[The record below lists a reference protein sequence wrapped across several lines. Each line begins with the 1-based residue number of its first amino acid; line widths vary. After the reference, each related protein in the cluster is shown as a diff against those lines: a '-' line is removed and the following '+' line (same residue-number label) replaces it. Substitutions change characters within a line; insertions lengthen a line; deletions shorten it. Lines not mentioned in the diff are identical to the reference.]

1 MVFINILTSRRE
13 KMRTQILCVIVLTF
27 CFIAAAYAAP
37 PFTPEKGKT
46 ALIVVDMQNDFVRD
60 GGILQTK
67 AAKATLGANKKLI
80 DYFHAAKMPVIYTRI
95 VNRNENLRVRL
106 MSFGRPDAL
115 KANAIVPGFK
125 RFYPDVKK
133 ELDAADVVD
142 EIYPAKGDI
151 VIDKDLFDAF
161 QGTNLDLLLKA
172 NGIQTVLV
180 TGTVTQIC
188 VDSTG
193 KGAFN
198 HGYNSVL
205 ISDAISTDASEPFV
219 KELLTNFGRLWGRV
233 MTSDQ
238 AIQELSR

>member
-1 MVFINILTSRRE
+1 MTIRILLVAILT
-13 KMRTQILCVIVLTF
+13 CCCLTTAH
-27 CFIAAAYAAP
+27 AAG

-80 DYFHAAKMPVIYTRI
+80 EFFRAAKMPVIYTRLVD
-95 VNRNENLRVRL
+95 VNDNQRVRL
-106 MSFGRPDAL
+106 MQFGRPDAL

-133 ELDAADVVD
+133 ELDSADVVD
-142 EIYPAKGDI
+142 EIYPTKGDI

-161 QGTNLDLLLKA
+161 QGTNLDIVLKA
-172 NGIQTVLV
+172 NGIKTVLV

-198 HGYNSVL
+198 NGYNSVL
-205 ISDAISTDASEPFV
+205 ISDAISTDASEPYV
-219 KELLTNFGRLWGRV
+219 KELLTYFGRLWGRV

>member
-1 MVFINILTSRRE
+1 MKTIILS
-13 KMRTQILCVIVLTF
+13 LAVLIC
-27 CFIAAAYAAP
+27 CFQAAAYGAP
-37 PFTPEKGKT
+37 PPAFVPEKGKT

-67 AAKATLGANKKLI
+67 AAKATLGANRKLI
-80 DYFHAAKMPVIYTRI
+80 DYFHANKMPVIYTRLVD
-95 VNRNENLRVRL
+95 VNDNQRVRL
-106 MSFGRPDAL
+106 MKVGRPDAL

-125 RFYPDVKK
+125 RFYPDVQK
-133 ELDAADVVD
+133 ELDSAGVVD

-151 VIDKDLFDAF
+151 DLFDAF
-161 QGTNLDLLLKA
+161 QGTNLDIVLKA

-198 HGYNSVL
+198 HGYNAVL

-233 MTSDQ
+233 MMSDR

>member
-1 MVFINILTSRRE
+1 MKIT
-13 KMRTQILCVIVLTF
+13 VLLF
-27 CFIAAAYAAP
+27 AVLICCFQTAAYAAP
-37 PFTPEKGKT
+37 PPAFVPEKGKT

-80 DYFHAAKMPVIYTRI
+80 DYFHANKMPVIYTRLVD
-95 VNRNENLRVRL
+95 VNDNQRVRL
-106 MSFGRPDAL
+106 MKVGRPDAL

-125 RFYPDVKK
+125 RFYPDVQK
-133 ELDAADVVD
+133 ELDSADVVD
-142 EIYPAKGDI
+142 EIYPAKGDT

-161 QGTNLDLLLKA
+161 QGTNLDITLKA
-172 NGIQTVLV
+172 NGIRTVLV

-198 HGYNSVL
+198 NGYNAVL
-205 ISDAISTDASEPFV
+205 ISDAISTDASEPYV

>member
-1 MVFINILTSRRE
+1 MKSV
-13 KMRTQILCVIVLTF
+13 VLSLAVLSC
-27 CFIAAAYAAP
+27 CFLSTAYAAA
-37 PFTPEKGKT
+37 PFLLEKGKT

-80 DYFHAAKMPVIYTRI
+80 DYFHAAKIPVIYTRI
-95 VNRNENLRVRL
+95 VNRNDNLRVRF
-106 MSFGRPDAL
+106 MTFGRPDAI

-133 ELDAADVVD
+133 ELDVADVVD
-142 EIYPAKGDI
+142 EIYPSKGDY

-161 QGTNLDLLLKA
+161 QGTNLDIYLKSK
-172 NGIQTVLV
+172 GIQSVLV
-180 TGTVTQIC
+180 TGTVTQLC
-188 VDSTG
+188 VESTA

-198 HGYNSVL
+198 HGYCAVL
-205 ISDAISTDASEPFV
+205 VSDAISSDVSQSFIT
-219 KELLTNFGRLWGRV
+219 ELLAWFQRLFGRV

-238 AIQELSR
+238 VIEELSR

>member
-1 MVFINILTSRRE
+1 
-13 KMRTQILCVIVLTF
+13 MRTNFLFVIVLTF
-27 CFIAAAYAAP
+27 CFLSAAYAAP
-37 PFTPEKGKT
+37 TPAFIPEKGKT

-80 DYFHAAKMPVIYTRI
+80 DFFHANKMPVIYTRL
-95 VNRNENLRVRL
+95 VDVNENQRVRL
-106 MSFGRPDAL
+106 MQFGRPDAL

-133 ELDAADVVD
+133 ELDSADVVD

-161 QGTNLDLLLKA
+161 QGTNLDIVLKA

-198 HGYNSVL
+198 HGYNAVL

-219 KELLTNFGRLWGRV
+219 KELLTYFGRLWGRV
-233 MTSDQ
+233 TTSDQ
-238 AIQELSR
+238 AIQELSH